1 MSKSKESYDTV
12 DDAYDALLET
22 VGGNTAM
29 NIEKGKT
36 IYAQFSEYPDPPI
49 EESCV
54 EAMRRTPGGR
64 KQLIVRCAK
73 LVSTV
78 LLKDF
83 PRYLHDHRVRDL
95 CADGYEAVIE
105 AVDSWEAGHDT
116 KLTTWVY
123 RKVYHAMARRARKDM
138 QEDDFATAKRH
149 PDRIAEEF
157 DEDFEP
163 INPNVDDRTL
173 FLEHCWSSERHMVWK
188 AEFQG
193 VLARCKDEEK
203 VLLNLLL
210 EGYNS
215 VEIGRLLGVSQ
226 SKAYRD
232 VTNLV
237 TKIREKST

>member
-1 MSKSKESYDTV
+1 MSKSKESYDTA
-12 DDAYDALLET
+12 DDAYDALLAT
-22 VGGNTAM
+22 AGGNTAM
-29 NIEKGKT
+29 NIENGKT

-49 EESCV
+49 EESCI
-54 EAMRRTPGGR
+54 EAMRRTPSGR

-83 PRYLHDHRVRDL
+83 PRYLHDPRVRDL
-95 CADGYEAVIE
+95 C
-105 AVDSWEAGHDT
+105 GHDT

-149 PDRIAEEF
+149 HDRLAEEF
-157 DEDFEP
+157 DADFEP
-163 INPNVDDRTL
+163 INPEVDDRTI
-173 FLEHCWSSERHMVWK
+173 FLEHCWSSERHMIWN

-193 VLARCKDEEK
+193 VLARCKEEEK